1 MTKHKWKLED
11 PPPTADNKRTKKEEG
26 AAEDRPVGG
35 MINIVGAPVGFAFG
49 PVLKSQ
55 HAEAHGWSQA
65 RLDEVDRSK
74 YCQRSPQYW
83 LLKPFCCCRPDLYT
97 WLWHMWVK

>member
-1 MTKHKWKLED
+1 MPWWLKISGRSGRHGIGRPLKPPTMTKHKRKLED

-74 YCQRSPQYW
+74 
-83 LLKPFCCCRPDLYT
+83 
-97 WLWHMWVK
+97 